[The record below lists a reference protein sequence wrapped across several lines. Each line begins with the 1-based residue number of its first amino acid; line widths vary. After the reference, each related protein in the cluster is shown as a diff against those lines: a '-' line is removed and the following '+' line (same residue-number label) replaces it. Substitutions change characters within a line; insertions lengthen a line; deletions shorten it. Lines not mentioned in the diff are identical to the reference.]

1 MIICSVSLVLPWLLF
16 LLVTVQLFL
25 SQNTYGFAIINRNN
39 NNIRTRTRTSHADRI
54 CNTSFKA
61 AAKEEEDSLSSS
73 KSDLL
78 LLFPVLS
85 KIAGIQWE
93 GTCRYVN
100 SDLIPQKFL
109 KLHGGIQFSIDTN
122 TEGVNSSIALQLQL
136 QSYIVFPN
144 GKRRDIQMSG
154 TRGPVEYPSMRLD
167 PTPTIEGNDGPIYMV
182 VTELGPDTIM
192 INEVDKVSKMI
203 VMTSSLSLVFDD
215 STDDDNKKI
224 KELIQVSH
232 EVAPSVPPPFKSTTA
247 TKQTKISQVID
258 GHQVWRFHPV
268 ASKAKVLEETDQ
280 DNTNDDNDDDRVGFE
295 DKSFQ

>member
-39 NNIRTRTRTSHADRI
+39 NNIHTRTRTSHADRI

-144 GKRRDIQMSG
+144 GKRRDIQMRYVHS
-154 TRGPVEYPSMRLD
+154 
-167 PTPTIEGNDGPIYMV
+167 TIIHQT
-182 VTELGPDTIM
+182 TE
-192 INEVDKVSKMI
+192 
-203 VMTSSLSLVFDD
+203 
-215 STDDDNKKI
+215 
-224 KELIQVSH
+224 
-232 EVAPSVPPPFKSTTA
+232 
-247 TKQTKISQVID
+247 
-258 GHQVWRFHPV
+258 
-268 ASKAKVLEETDQ
+268 
-280 DNTNDDNDDDRVGFE
+280 
-295 DKSFQ
+295 

>member
-1 MIICSVSLVLPWLLF
+1 MHFIIFQGFEVSLNLEIIKSVQTETRNRTVKESKRCYWRLTIKENRCLIFNHHPHLFPLTALRYCNSDPAIALTMIICSVSLVLPWLLF

-144 GKRRDIQMSG
+144 GKRRDIQMRYVHS
-154 TRGPVEYPSMRLD
+154 
-167 PTPTIEGNDGPIYMV
+167 TIIHQT
-182 VTELGPDTIM
+182 TE
-192 INEVDKVSKMI
+192 
-203 VMTSSLSLVFDD
+203 
-215 STDDDNKKI
+215 
-224 KELIQVSH
+224 
-232 EVAPSVPPPFKSTTA
+232 
-247 TKQTKISQVID
+247 
-258 GHQVWRFHPV
+258 
-268 ASKAKVLEETDQ
+268 
-280 DNTNDDNDDDRVGFE
+280 
-295 DKSFQ
+295 